1 MKRTILTSLFIALV
15 MSVFSQEMRNDT
27 VVVDGN
33 NVEILIKNNKVKVT
47 DSENGLKINVF
58 SVNKDGQT

>member
-1 MKRTILTSLFIALV
+1 MKRIILTSLFIALV

-33 NVEILIKNNKVKVT
+33 NVEILIKNNKHT
-47 DSENGLKINVF
+47 
-58 SVNKDGQT
+58 